1 MSSLKTDVVGGYN
14 DSERR
19 DHPAAVGRLVEMNAV
34 GGNLISRIHPR
45 IWFSGEEL
53 VVICVKR

>member
-1 MSSLKTDVVGGYN
+1 MKRDVVGGYN
-14 DSERR
+14 DAECRG
-19 DHPAAVGRLVEMNAV
+19 HPVAVGRLVEMYAI